1 MAIVSLV
8 LMIKR
13 TLAISA
19 PILGGFDAIK
29 YVANGNVDE
38 MYIALHIDNVK
49 QSMN

>member
-1 MAIVSLV
+1 MAIALV

-29 YVANGNVDE
+29 YVANGSVDE
-38 MYIALHIDNVK
+38 NTLPFILIM
-49 QSMN
+49 